1 VFQPVRGT
9 HDLLPEDMR
18 RTQWLLNVVRQWVT
32 LYGFEEMATP
42 IFEFSGVFHRLGESS
57 DVVAK
62 ETYTFHDRGGEE
74 LTLRPEGTAGVV
86 RAVISNGLTQ
96 QLPLKFFYTG
106 PMFRYDRPQKGRYRQ
121 FDQIGLELLG
131 VATPIGDIEVIALA
145 VDILKALG
153 VYHQVILELNTLG
166 DYESRQRYRSA
177 LITYFEK
184 HERYLSIDSQRRLR
198 QNPLRIL
205 DSKDRKDREL
215 IAAAPQFDA
224 YLTDGSKAY
233 FQAVCEGLDFLG
245 ISFVHNP
252 FLVRGLDYYCHTAFE
267 FVSTQLGAQGTVL
280 AGGRYDHLVEQ
291 LGGPSIPAVG
301 WAGGIERLLLLAQID
316 IPKPASIMMIPLDHE
331 REKVAFQIAQELR
344 KAGRVVE
351 MTYSGSLAKRLK
363 RADRIGAD
371 WAILLGEDEIRS
383 GQATVRHL
391 RTSQQEKVAIS
402 ALPQYFKSS

>member
-1 VFQPVRGT
+1 MFQPVRGT